1 MTVFFLD
8 STKTMIWIWKFGDQ
22 ILALNERPYDVA
34 ASRWPT
40 PSQWNCCWNRI
51 PSCMGMMTNVTLLWM
66 IIIIVKIS
74 SCDDAD
80 FRVKI
85 ETGNGAGNQLV
96 TLLKQFS
103 QQWIF
108 LQGNIKIY
116 LHSLNKCF
124 YRNKCNCIFDVRW
137 SWWQTRRMRGS
148 MYVRWDNH
156 TKTVVMIDDEDMAK
170 NPFYNLLIRTLWA
183 LEKKS

>member
-51 PSCMGMMTNVTLLWM
+51 PSCMGMMTNVTLIWM

-103 QQWIF
+103 QQWII

-116 LHSLNKCF
+116 LHSLNKCLQKQMQL
-124 YRNKCNCIFDVRW
+124 YIWCQVIMMANKEDAG
-137 SWWQTRRMRGS
+137 Q
-148 MYVRWDNH
+148 YVCQVGAVPISH
-156 TKTVVMIDDEDMAK
+156 LFQLGTVH
-170 NPFYNLLIRTLWA
+170 LSGRLII
-183 LEKKS
+183 